1 MRSADFAVTG
11 VRLSVTFVYCIQMA
25 EDIVKC
31 LSLPV
36 SPIILVFDP
45 KRRCLIPRGTPSAG
59 RTRVGKRCDF
69 RLKLPSF
76 SETVRDSPLV
86 VMER

>member
-59 RTRVGKRCDF
+59 AHEGGKTLRFSIEIAVFLGNGTR
-69 RLKLPSF
+69 
-76 SETVRDSPLV
+76 
-86 VMER
+86 